1 MFYEKAPTIHLK
13 TSHHHKNDLNSH
25 FVSIIL
31 IQPPGPQEDRR
42 KGCVLNKLK
51 KE

>member
-1 MFYEKAPTIHLK
+1 MPYEKAPTIHLK
-13 TSHHHKNDLNSH
+13 ISYHYKKDLNSH

-31 IQPPGPQEDRR
+31 IQPLGQQEDRR
-42 KGCVLNKLK
+42 KGCALNKLK